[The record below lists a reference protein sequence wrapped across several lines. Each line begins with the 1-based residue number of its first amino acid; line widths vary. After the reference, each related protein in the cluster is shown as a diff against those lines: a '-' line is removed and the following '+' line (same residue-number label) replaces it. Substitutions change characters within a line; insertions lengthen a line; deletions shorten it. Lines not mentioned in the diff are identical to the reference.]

1 MEVKELSGVGMDY
14 ILKNSEG
21 ELLDTSEGKQPLY
34 YIHGTGSI
42 IPGLE
47 NALVGKAKG
56 DKVSVTIAP
65 EEGYGEKRDDLMQ
78 KLDKAQF
85 DIEPE
90 AGMQFQ
96 ADTGQGPTVIT
107 IVEVDETTVT
117 VDGNHPLAGVT
128 LNFDVDLLEVREATK
143 EELDQGRVQADDDAC
158 CSDSGCGC

>member
-1 MEVKELSGVGMDY
+1 MEK
-14 ILKNSEG
+14 
-21 ELLDTSEGKQPLY
+21 
-34 YIHGTGSI
+34 
-42 IPGLE
+42 
-47 NALVGKAKG
+47 
-56 DKVSVTIAP
+56 
-65 EEGYGEKRDDLMQ
+65 KRDDLMQ

-158 CSDSGCGC
+158 CSGSGCGC

>member
-1 MEVKELSGVGMDY
+1 MEVKELSVVGMDY
-14 ILKNSEG
+14 TLKNGEG

-85 DIEPE
+85 DIEPK

-128 LNFDVDLLEVREATK
+128 LNFDRFIRSQRSNKRGVRS
-143 EELDQGRVQADDDAC
+143 RS
-158 CSDSGCGC
+158 CSI